1 MSDEQGFGDGLKLYI
16 GAKLIRA
23 VEMQEHVF
31 SDKHKGKTFADTDIS
46 RPGYK
51 VICPDGYVSW
61 SPRDAFENAYR
72 RVTDSE
78 RQLF

>member
-31 SDKHKGKTFADTDIS
+31 SNRHKGITFADKDIS

-51 VICPDGYVSW
+51 VICPDGYTSW
-61 SPRDAFENAYR
+61 SPKNAFEDAYR
-72 RVTDSE
+72 EVTVSE